1 MTKEVL
7 ATVSASAPRRWLG
20 VGMMA
25 LLGAIVLYVVFT
37 MPPANPV
44 WQVFLIVVGLASL
57 FLAERT
63 RRATERVVEL
73 TEDGLRDS
81 SGEELAA
88 LSEIARI
95 NRGMF
100 AMKPSNGFVLVL
112 KNGRSRAWQP
122 GLWWALGKHVG
133 IGGVTP
139 GSQTK
144 FMAQILE
151 AMLAERQAA
160 GQDDQTS

>member
-25 LLGAIVLYVVFT
+25 LLGAIVLYVALS
-37 MPPANPV
+37 MPPANPG
-44 WQVFLIVVGLASL
+44 WQIFLIVVGLASL
-57 FLAERT
+57 YMAERT

-73 TEDGLRDS
+73 TPEGLRDS
-81 SGEELAA
+81 GGEEIAS
-88 LSEIARI
+88 LSEIARV

-112 KNGRSRAWQP
+112 KSGRGRAWQP

-144 FMAQILE
+144 FMAQMLE
-151 AMLAERQAA
+151 AMLAERQAEE
-160 GQDDQTS
+160 DDQIS